1 MIPFYNQSSVPLEYF
16 IILFGILI
24 GFMILVKTYHKVKEK
39 KEHTNP
45 DEILIGKYNDRH
57 VDLSILSKRIQE
69 FLYKN
74 NLKSIKIKTIHS
86 PEFKEIIT
94 ARQGRLKQFWIF
106 VAPIL
111 NESHVDI
118 VKIIISG
125 HSDNFTVTRDFS
137 SMKSAM
143 NYSFSTFG
151 SAIEKKSK
159 TFKNHIIK
167 EIEFIVYDMSDKGR

>member
-1 MIPFYNQSSVPLEYF
+1 MIPPYNQSSVPLEYF

-24 GFMILVKTYHKVKEK
+24 GLMIVVKIYHKVKETD
-39 KEHTNP
+39 EHINP
-45 DEILIGKYNDRH
+45 DEILIGKYSDRNI
-57 VDLSILSKRIQE
+57 DLTILSKKIQE
-69 FLYKN
+69 LLYKN
-74 NLKSIKIKTIHS
+74 NLKLIKIKTSHS

-94 ARQGRLKQFWIF
+94 ASQGRLQQFWIF
-106 VAPIL
+106 VAPVL

-125 HSDNFTVTRDFS
+125 NSNAFTVTRDFS

-151 SAIEKKSK
+151 SSIEKKSK
-159 TFKNHIIK
+159 NFKNHIIE
-167 EIEFIVYDMSDKGR
+167 EIEFIIYDMSNNI

>member
-1 MIPFYNQSSVPLEYF
+1 MIV
-16 IILFGILI
+16 
-24 GFMILVKTYHKVKEK
+24 VKIYHKVKET
-39 KEHTNP
+39 KEHINP
-45 DEILIGKYNDRH
+45 DEILIGKYDNMNI
-57 VDLSILSKRIQE
+57 DLAVLSKRVQE

-74 NLKSIKIKTIHS
+74 NLKLIKTKTSHS

-94 ARQGRLKQFWIF
+94 ASQSRLKQFWIF

-118 VKIIISG
+118 VRIIISG
-125 HSDNFTVTRDFS
+125 NSDAFTVTRDFS

-151 SAIEKKSK
+151 SSIEKKSK
-159 TFKNHIIK
+159 NFKNQIID
-167 EIEFIVYDMSDKGR
+167 EIEFIVYDMNNKA